1 MKRLAPLLIIILAL
15 ALLAGCGGGKPKSAR
30 AVADLY
36 LTYMKDG
43 KYLEAAKLWDY
54 ETDARRQN
62 EDWDSIVES
71 QRTLIIDKLA
81 EEKSQ
86 SLKMWD
92 GYFPTATK
100 IVEFNETGDSA
111 HATLEG
117 GRVSGLDLKLFGE
130 HWRITGM

>member
-1 MKRLAPLLIIILAL
+1 MKRLASLLIVIVAL
-15 ALLAGCGGGKPKSAR
+15 SLPAGCGGGKPKSAR

-36 LTYMKDG
+36 LAYMKDG
-43 KYLEAAKLWDY
+43 KFLEAAKLWDY

-62 EDWDSIVES
+62 EDWDNIVES

-92 GYFPTATK
+92 GYFPSATK

-111 HATLEG
+111 HATLDG
-117 GRVSGLDLKLFGE
+117 GRVSGLDLKLIGE